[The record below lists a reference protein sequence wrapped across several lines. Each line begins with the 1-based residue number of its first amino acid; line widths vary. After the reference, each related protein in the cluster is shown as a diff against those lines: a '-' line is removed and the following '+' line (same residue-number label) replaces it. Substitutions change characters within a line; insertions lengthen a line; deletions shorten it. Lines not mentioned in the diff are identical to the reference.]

1 MPVGSMPWT
10 SKFICYSYPV
20 VAVVVVVVVVV
31 EEVVSHP
38 SLKCAG
44 YPAR

>member
-20 VAVVVVVVVVV
+20 VAVVVVVVV

-38 SLKCAG
+38 SLKYAG
-44 YPAR
+44 CPAR